1 MMKLYYDPGSCALSP
16 HIVLCEAGLA
26 HEIEKVDLAA
36 GKTESGADFRAIH
49 PLGCVPV
56 LVLDDGQ
63 VLTEGGVIVQYLAD
77 AAPQNGLIPPAG
89 TMPRY
94 RVLEWL
100 SFVSS
105 ELHRRY
111 TPLFDAALSD
121 DYRATVLKRLTHRF
135 DILQKHLS
143 DRAYLTG
150 DTFTVADAY
159 CFTILNWAGYVKVDM
174 GPWPVLRD
182 YCARVAER
190 PRVQQA
196 MRAEGL
202 IA

>member
-1 MMKLYYDPGSCALSP
+1 MKLYYDPGSCALSP

-36 GKTESGADFRAIH
+36 GRTESGADFRAIH

-63 VLTEGGVIVQYLAD
+63 ILTEGGVIVQYLAD
-77 AAPQNGLIPPAG
+77 QVPRVGLIPPVM
-89 TMPRY
+89 TMARY

-111 TPLFDAALSD
+111 TPLFDSGLGD
-121 DYRATVLKRLTHRF
+121 DYRATVLKRLHHRF
-135 DILQKHLS
+135 DIVETHLS
-143 DRAYLTG
+143 ERPYLTG
-150 DTFTVADAY
+150 DAFSVADAY
-159 CFTILNWAGYVKVDM
+159 CFTILNWAGYVNVDM
-174 GPWPVLRD
+174 TPWPVLRD
-182 YCARVAER
+182 YHARVAAR
-190 PRVQQA
+190 PGVREA

-202 IA
+202 ID